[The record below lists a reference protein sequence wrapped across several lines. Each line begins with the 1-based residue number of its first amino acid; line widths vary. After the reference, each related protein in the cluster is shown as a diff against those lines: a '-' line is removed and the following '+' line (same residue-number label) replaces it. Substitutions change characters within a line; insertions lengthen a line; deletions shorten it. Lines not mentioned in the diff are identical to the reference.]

1 MQDRIPAKGGLEDDV
16 FSSRWRSLLCYT
28 SKPGICK
35 KAKKRYNKRKRKLL
49 KPRITDLT

>member
-1 MQDRIPAKGGLEDDV
+1 MRDRIPTKGGLEDDV
-16 FSSRWRSLLCYT
+16 LSGWRRVLCYT

-49 KPRITDLT
+49 KSRITDLT